1 MKTPYAILILLA
13 LCTLGSR
20 TSLAEAFQ
28 SHPSITDSVQQYLL
42 SQPDIQRYSE
52 ASIDVG
58 NIDSRLQL
66 QQCDHALDI
75 SLAPGARYIGKTTA
89 GVRCSTPQAWALY
102 VPANIIVYEQVYQT
116 SRPLARDHILTAEDI
131 TAVKTDLG
139 KLNRGY
145 YTNPQE
151 VLGKQTRHPLQQS
164 QILNPGQI
172 KSPHLVKRGEQVAL
186 VVAGSQFAIRMQ
198 GQALADGAEGEQVRV
213 KNLSSNRIVEGTVT
227 RQGTVRVMN

>member
-1 MKTPYAILILLA
+1 MKTPYVILILLA

-20 TSLAEAFQ
+20 TSLADVFQ
-28 SHPSITDSVQQYLL
+28 SHSSITDSVQQYLL

-52 ASIDVG
+52 ARIDVG

-66 QQCDHALDI
+66 QQCDHALDT
-75 SLAPGARYIGKTTA
+75 SLAPGARYIGKTTV

-102 VPANIIVYEQVYQT
+102 VQANIIVYEQVYQT

-145 YTNPQE
+145 YTNPKE

-164 QILNPGQI
+164 QI
-172 KSPHLVKRGEQVAL
+172 
-186 VVAGSQFAIRMQ
+186 
-198 GQALADGAEGEQVRV
+198 
-213 KNLSSNRIVEGTVT
+213 
-227 RQGTVRVMN
+227 